1 MCSFVHTAR
10 VFFIRHPVIFS
21 MPACMEGSFVNI
33 KDHFLQYKHAGVD
46 YPAHKP
52 AAALLC
58 SRTSRLR
65 VKMSEKQLEAL
76 RLTKIDVNKHHLSR
90 GGRCC

>member
-10 VFFIRHPVIFS
+10 VFFISHPVIFFFITL
-21 MPACMEGSFVNI
+21 ACIEGSFVNI
-33 KDHFLQYKHAGVD
+33 KDHFLQCKHAGVD
-46 YPAHKP
+46 YTAHKP

-58 SRTSRLR
+58 SRASRLR

-76 RLTKIDVNKHHLSR
+76 PLTKIDANKNHLNRS
-90 GGRCC
+90 